1 MDCCHC
7 IKEKVEFRLRS
18 IGTML
23 ISQNMEAL
31 KTPLIPT
38 YHPTRKDY
46 HLPSLSSSAK
56 INRNPSFSGFS
67 FRKKMDVDN
76 RSEITKLP
84 QMTPAQRAQERALR
98 KRNSKVKK
106 IKRQRSKV
114 VKQEKEPLVEETKI
128 EPKLVEEP
136 EEDENFKKV
145 PKFGFGV
152 AYQISRLMIKLRRNS
167 VDKKEVTVINEP
179 ESKSPTA
186 KTNGKPINESLLNPK
201 WTLGPTTKDG
211 RSGILPPLD
220 AHAHSTVMPLPSKF
234 NHPMKKSRSSN
245 ALMMQEQGLNLR
257 EQALEKQTKM
267 IGSWGTLRNR
277 IINAKISDVLSN
289 IKFTVNG
296 HHYRALRCIGEG
308 GYAKV
313 YEVFNDANELF
324 ALKVVNLNDSKAY
337 EELTAE
343 IEFLKDLGDSSKV
356 INMVEYELKDCVK
369 GVPFISEDQLKN
381 ANPGSKNWLF
391 LLLERGELDLE
402 KIIRELKSTKS
413 LTPCKLRYFWEQMLE
428 CVHAIHQHGIIHADI
443 KPANFLMVQGQ
454 LKLIDFGLACKIP
467 ENETSAKRSFVA
479 GTKDFL
485 SPEVYETYVIDDGV
499 LNVAAMKEQK
509 DASTKSGF
517 EVSVSTKADI
527 WALGII
533 LYQWVYNNSH
543 PYSAI
548 PGGKYS
554 RIKALTSL
562 DVPIDLDPLEDPL
575 LLDTIRLCLEK
586 RVENRPN
593 AKELLKHPFLNPFSF

>member
-1 MDCCHC
+1 
-7 IKEKVEFRLRS
+7 
-18 IGTML
+18 
-23 ISQNMEAL
+23 MEAL

-38 YHPTRKDY
+38 YNPTRKDY
-46 HLPSLSSSAK
+46 HLPSLSS

-67 FRKKMDVDN
+67 FRKKMNVDN
-76 RSEITKLP
+76 NRTEITKLP
-84 QMTPAQRAQERALR
+84 QMTPAQRAQEKALR

-106 IKRQRSKV
+106 IKRHRNTTKV
-114 VKQEKEPLVEETKI
+114 ALKPEKEPLVEETKTEI
-128 EPKLVEEP
+128 EPKIVEE
-136 EEDENFKKV
+136 EQEDENLKKV

-167 VDKKEVTVINEP
+167 VDKKEITVINEP
-179 ESKSPTA
+179 SPKSITT
-186 KTNGKPINESLLNPK
+186 KVNGKPINASLLNPK
-201 WTLGPTTKDG
+201 WTLGPTPKDQ

-220 AHAHSTVMPLPSKF
+220 HSHAHSTVMPLPSKF
-234 NHPMKKSRSSN
+234 NRPMVKSRSSN
-245 ALMMQEQGLNLR
+245 ALMMQGNSLNLREQALSSLNLR
-257 EQALEKQTKM
+257 EQALEKQTK

-296 HHYRALRCIGEG
+296 HLYRALRCIGEG

-343 IEFLKDLGDSSKV
+343 IEFLKDLGDSPKV

-381 ANPGSKNWLF
+381 SNAGSKNWLF

-402 KIIRELKSTKS
+402 RVIRELKSSNS

-428 CVHAIHQHGIIHADI
+428 CVHAVHEHGIVHADI

-509 DASTKSGF
+509 DASTKSGL
-517 EVSVSTKADI
+517 EVSVTTKADI

-543 PYSAI
+543 PYAAI

-554 RIKALTSL
+554 RIKALTTL
-562 DVPIDLDPLEDPL
+562 DVPIDLDPLDDPL

-586 RVENRPN
+586 RIENRPT
-593 AKELLKHPFLNPFSF
+593 AKELLMHPFLNPCSF

>member
-1 MDCCHC
+1 
-7 IKEKVEFRLRS
+7 
-18 IGTML
+18 
-23 ISQNMEAL
+23 MEAL
-31 KTPLIPT
+31 KRPLIPT
-38 YHPTRKDY
+38 YHPRKKDY
-46 HLPSLSSSAK
+46 QLPSMSASS
-56 INRNPSFSGFS
+56 NTRSFSGFS
-67 FRKKMDVDN
+67 FRTPTANKMES
-76 RSEITKLP
+76 RKEITKLP
-84 QMTPAQRAQERALR
+84 QMNPGQKILERKLQ

-106 IKRQRSKV
+106 IKRHRSLKGD
-114 VKQEKEPLVEETKI
+114 KPDKKPLVEPEPKTETLDI
-128 EPKLVEEP
+128 EPLQEEP
-136 EEDENFKKV
+136 EEELKKV

-152 AYQISRLMIKLRRNS
+152 AYQISKLMIKLRRHS
-167 VDKKEVTVINEP
+167 VDKKEITVKEP
-179 ESKSPTA
+179 PKSPP
-186 KTNGKPINESLLNPK
+186 KSPKQINGINASLLNPK
-201 WTLGPTTKDG
+201 WTLQNHS
-211 RSGILPPLD
+211 RSGILAPLD
-220 AHAHSTVMPLPSKF
+220 HHTPTDQHAHSTVMPLPSKML
-234 NHPMKKSRSSN
+234 NKPMVKSRSSN
-245 ALMMQEQGLNLR
+245 ALMMQGQSINLR
-257 EQALEKQTKM
+257 EQALQKQQNVQNQQNA
-267 IGSWGTLRNR
+267 WGQLRNR

-296 HHYRALRCIGEG
+296 HLYRALRCIGEG

-313 YEVFNDANELF
+313 YEVFNDSNELF

-343 IEFLKDLGDSSKV
+343 IEFLKDLKDSDKV

-381 ANPGSKNWLF
+381 STPGSKNWLF

-402 KIIRELKSTKS
+402 KIIRRLKCNNN
-413 LTPCKLRYFWEQMLE
+413 LTPSKLRYFWEQMLE
-428 CVHAIHQHGIIHADI
+428 CVNAIHEQGIVHADI

-485 SPEVYETYVIDDGV
+485 SPEVYETYVIEDGV
-499 LNVAAMKEQK
+499 VNKEAMK
-509 DASTKSGF
+509 DASTKSGL
-517 EVSVSTKADI
+517 EVCVTTKADI

-533 LYQWVYNNSH
+533 LYQWIYENSH
-543 PYSAI
+543 PYSAL

-586 RVENRPN
+586 RIENRPT
-593 AKELLKHPFLNPFSF
+593 AKELLKHPFLNPCSF